1 MVEERLSG
9 WLRFGD
15 IAFMQFRE
23 LPRSPRGSM

>member
-9 WLRFGD
+9 QLRFGE

-23 LPRSPRGSM
+23 LPRSLRGSL